1 MGGHSHWAG
10 IKHKKAVIDAKRS
23 KVFTRIIREITIA
36 ARIGGGILDN
46 NPRLRKAID
55 DARAANMPADNVKR
69 AIMKGTGELPGV
81 QYEELTYEG
90 YGPGGVAITCEV
102 TTDSRN
108 RTTSEIRRIFE
119 KFGGNLGETGCV
131 SWMFDQKGMIVIKKD
146 QISEDKL
153 TELVLEAGAEDLN
166 AEDDEFYT
174 IYTSPKDLDAVKK
187 HLAGRELALESCEL
201 TMVPKSFVDV
211 SGKDAEKVVALME
224 ALEEHDDTK
233 NSYANFDIPK

>member
-69 AIMKGTGELPGV
+69 AIMKGTGELPGI

-131 SWMFDQKGMIVIKKD
+131 SWMFDQKGMIVVKKD